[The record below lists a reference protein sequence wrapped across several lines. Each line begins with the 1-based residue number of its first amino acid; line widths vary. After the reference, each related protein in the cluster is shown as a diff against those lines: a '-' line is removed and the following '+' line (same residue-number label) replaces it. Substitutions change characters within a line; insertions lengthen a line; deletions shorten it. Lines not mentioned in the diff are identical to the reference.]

1 MLTICLA
8 IALGADSD
16 VAPLP
21 LVRATVMRESGSW
34 LRFEGEAAAALNGK
48 AAFKLPS
55 FIDQTT
61 INVEMRVK
69 EDWQMADFSVAPTPA
84 RTAGGSAS
92 IAPDAAVVVSASPP
106 AGQKNAV
113 FRCQAFTPSI
123 QWRPTYTVDMADR
136 DARLTLRASIQ
147 ALHPLPSEAILE
159 CIASTAAPRSVA
171 DERWSDGTVYE
182 LSAKS
187 ISRGTTS
194 LVLIDSKIEVE
205 ELVAVELGAV
215 VGEPSLKPERDR
227 AVSMLRITNRTAKAW
242 PKGDLMVSRNGRL
255 AARTTM
261 PPVDA
266 GASAEVPLGAAVGV
280 SVVREEIELER
291 KASVIRRENDP
302 PDSVQTAGSATIQ
315 NRTGKAITLRVTKTV
330 AGDAT
335 GASDDAKIV
344 RMANRLGLDQ
354 PLNEIRWSFSLPAG
368 QSKRLTFGT
377 MIRTPPPLEKDARQ

>member
-21 LVRATVMRESGSW
+21 LVRATVMRESGAW
-34 LRFEGEAAAALNGK
+34 LRFEGEASASPNGK
-48 AAFKLPS
+48 AAFKLPA

-61 INVEMRVK
+61 IGVEFRDK
-69 EDWQMADFSVAPTPA
+69 DEWRMADFSVAATPT
-84 RTAGGSAS
+84 RTAPSS
-92 IAPDAAVVVSASPP
+92 SSSPSDAAVVVSASAP
-106 AGQKNAV
+106 AGEKNAV
-113 FRCQAFTPSI
+113 FRCEAFTPSI
-123 QWRPTYTVDMADR
+123 HWRPIYTVDLTDR

-147 ALHPLPSEAILE
+147 AQHALPSEAVLE
-159 CIASTAAPRSVA
+159 CISSAAAPRSVA
-171 DERWSDGTVYE
+171 DERWSDGTVYD
-182 LSAKS
+182 LSAKT

-194 LVLIDSKIEVE
+194 LVLIDSKIDVE

-227 AVSMLRITNRTAKAW
+227 AVTVLRIPNRTAKAW

-255 AARTTM
+255 AARTAM

-291 KASVIRRENDP
+291 KTAVIRRENDP

-315 NRTGKAITLRVTKTV
+315 NRTGKAINLKVTKTV